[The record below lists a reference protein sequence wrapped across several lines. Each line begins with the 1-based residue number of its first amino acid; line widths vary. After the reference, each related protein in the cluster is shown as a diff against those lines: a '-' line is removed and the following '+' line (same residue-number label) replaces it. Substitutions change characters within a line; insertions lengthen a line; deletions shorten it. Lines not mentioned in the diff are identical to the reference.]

1 MNYLKQF
8 PRLNYGYIYK
18 YTSPIGKSYVG
29 QTVRSLYSRAGLNGR
44 NYYASLAF
52 YGAIQKYGFENFS
65 VEILGE
71 YPIEQLDERGAYY
84 IEYYNSLAPNGYNLL
99 EGGKSAAKKAACK
112 KINQFDLEG
121 NFIKQYS
128 SLKEAAED
136 NNTQYQSISAV
147 LRGKRKQHNNYIYK
161 YLGEEP
167 EPVIKKK
174 NQGRQTAQYDLE
186 GNFIAI
192 YPSANQAAAAIGKN
206 SNAGRNIRAVCEG
219 KRKTAYGFIWKFI
232 D

>member
-1 MNYLKQF
+1 MQ
-8 PRLNYGYIYK
+8 
-18 YTSPIGKSYVG
+18 
-29 QTVRSLYSRAGLNGR
+29 
-44 NYYASLAF
+44 
-52 YGAIQKYGFENFS
+52 
-65 VEILGE
+65 
-71 YPIEQLDERGAYY
+71 
-84 IEYYNSLAPNGYNLL
+84 
-99 EGGKSAAKKAACK
+99 

-136 NNTQYQSISAV
+136 NNTQYQSISTV

-192 YPSANQAAAAIGKN
+192 YPSANQAAAAIGKILTQEEIFEPYAKE
-206 SNAGRNIRAVCEG
+206 SG
-219 KRKTAYGFIWKFI
+219 KLHMGLFGNL
-232 D
+232 

>member
-1 MNYLKQF
+1 M
-8 PRLNYGYIYK
+8 
-18 YTSPIGKSYVG
+18 
-29 QTVRSLYSRAGLNGR
+29 
-44 NYYASLAF
+44 
-52 YGAIQKYGFENFS
+52 
-65 VEILGE
+65 
-71 YPIEQLDERGAYY
+71 
-84 IEYYNSLAPNGYNLL
+84 
-99 EGGKSAAKKAACK
+99 
-112 KINQFDLEG
+112 
-121 NFIKQYS
+121 
-128 SLKEAAED
+128 
-136 NNTQYQSISAV
+136 
-147 LRGKRKQHNNYIYK
+147 RGKRKQHNNYIYK